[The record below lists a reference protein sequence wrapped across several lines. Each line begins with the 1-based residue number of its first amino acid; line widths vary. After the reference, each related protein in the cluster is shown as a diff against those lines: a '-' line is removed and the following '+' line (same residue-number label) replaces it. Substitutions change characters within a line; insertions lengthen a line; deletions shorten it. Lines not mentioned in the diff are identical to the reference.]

1 MGWRSL
7 RLDLRLAHFVLESAI
22 KRGVGAFLA
31 CASSYQF
38 CGWLRRAG
46 GWVGRAGP
54 RRQDADLCGAG
65 VGLRHL
71 PVGAGAWLAGL
82 SADSVRVPGRF
93 GAAPDGSLIGRAE
106 QIDAVGDDA
115 VGSQVDQ
122 ALGRP
127 FVVDRVAQGAHTQ
140 CVDLL
145 YQGDIPQ
152 RVVAH
157 QRLAA

>member
-1 MGWRSL
+1 MGPLDALYHAVNFMAPAAALAVLLVLGGRLIRSKGALALSWR
-7 RLDLRLAHFVLESAI
+7 AQVAINFV
-22 KRGVGAFLA
+22 VG
-31 CASSYQF
+31 CAV
-38 CGWLRRAG
+38 L
-46 GWVGRAGP
+46 V
-54 RRQDADLCGAG
+54 
-65 VGLRHL
+65 
-71 PVGAGAWLAGL
+71 AGL
-82 SADSVRVPGRF
+82 VVLGRI

-115 VGSQVDQ
+115 VGAQVDQ

-145 YQGDIPQ
+145 HQGDIPQ